1 MLSRRTFASLMGAA
15 VSVGGAPASSASA
28 PALDLDAIPLATHEA
43 AMRLAIAAARANP
56 SYPFGA
62 VIVTAADHTVL
73 AQGVN
78 NSKTNPVLHGEIVA
92 INDYVA
98 LHGNQGWADGI
109 QYTTGEPCPMC
120 MSAIVWAGIGG
131 SSTAAR
137 LRRWRRPRHRNRVA
151 KILRDDVIKA
161 FTALSRRQ
169 IGRVSADLIAPACR
183 PCVDRR
189 RRSSRK
195 ARGLFPSGSLSTIRP
210 QHGRCST
217 NHYPC

>member
-15 VSVGGAPASSASA
+15 ANVGGAAASSASA
-28 PALDLDAIPLATHEA
+28 PALNLDALPLAAHEA
-43 AMRLAIAAARANP
+43 AMRLAIAVAKANP
-56 SYPFGA
+56 FYPFGA
-62 VIVTAADHTVL
+62 VIIDAADRTVL

-131 SSTAAR
+131 VVYGSSITTLAEVGIPQIMVDESVVRDAAPFYR
-137 LRRWRRPRHRNRVA
+137 GRIMGGVLRAETDALFRNR
-151 KILRDDVIKA
+151 
-161 FTALSRRQ
+161 Q
-169 IGRVSADLIAPACR
+169 
-183 PCVDRR
+183 
-189 RRSSRK
+189 
-195 ARGLFPSGSLSTIRP
+195 RG
-210 QHGRCST
+210 
-217 NHYPC
+217 